1 MPEAIW
7 DVLLDPERL
16 AAIVPGCE
24 RLEVI
29 GEHRFRGDV
38 MLGAGP
44 VKGLFDVR
52 IDLTDL
58 DRPNRVHLA
67 GSATGALGSSRGSG
81 RLHLEP
87 MGDSATLIR
96 YRYAIRLSGK
106 VAAVGGRLVRGA
118 ARQLIG
124 RFMHALARQASG
136 SGRAD
141 DAAPDHVRRPGAKRR
156 CGSGLADDAAPD
168 PGNGVSP
175 RDPGVPPPV
184 VIPAISAPSFPRKRE
199 SMRPGNGVSPRDA
212 GIPPAAGDGGLAD
225 GVVPHRATGRAASPH
240 RGDAGADHTPPA
252 RPGRNT
258 PGRNTLTRNTPAR
271 NTLWHRIVTLFG
283 GRR

>member
-1 MPEAIW
+1 M
-7 DVLLDPERL
+7 
-16 AAIVPGCE
+16 PGCE
-24 RLEVI
+24 RLEAI

-106 VAAVGGRLVRGA
+106 VAAVGGRLLRGA

-124 RFMHALARQASG
+124 RFMHALARQAVG
-136 SGRAD
+136 GGRAD
-141 DAAPDHVRRPGAKRR
+141 DAAPASGNGLSLRDAGVPPAVGGGTADVVVSAPRTRARFRRPDGGA
-156 CGSGLADDAAPD
+156 ADDA
-168 PGNGVSP
+168 
-175 RDPGVPPPV
+175 VPL
-184 VIPAISAPSFPRKRE
+184 RE
-199 SMRPGNGVSPRDA
+199 A
-212 GIPPAAGDGGLAD
+212 
-225 GVVPHRATGRAASPH
+225 GRAASPR
-240 RGDAGADHTPPA
+240 RGDAGADDAAPA
-252 RPGRNT
+252 RPG
-258 PGRNTLTRNTPAR
+258 RNTPAR
-271 NTLWHRIVTLFG
+271 NTLWHRIAALFG

>member
-58 DRPNRVHLA
+58 DRPNRVYLA

-141 DAAPDHVRRPGAKRR
+141 DAAPD
-156 CGSGLADDAAPD
+156 
-168 PGNGVSP
+168 PGNGVSS
-175 RDPGVPPPV
+175 RDTGVPPPV

-225 GVVPHRATGRAASPH
+225 GVVPLRATGRAASPH
-240 RGDAGADHTPPA
+240 RGDAGADHTAPA
-252 RPGRNT
+252 RPGRNTPGRNT

-271 NTLWHRIVTLFG
+271 NTLWHRIVALFG